1 MKPRYES
8 LSDSTQT
15 RPEQIRHPDLAAPRT
30 PEQPWGAV
38 LLIPGRRLVLGLRW
52 RIGQSEDVI
61 RQPSPEP
68 LVVCE
73 LLEELHVVVKHG
85 SHHALQGLVM
95 LDPGVLPVG
104 VLPGVVVGGVPKQL
118 GRSPRS
124 RFACS
129 RLGSTGASWVRSP
142 CG

>member
-1 MKPRYES
+1 M
-8 LSDSTQT
+8 
-15 RPEQIRHPDLAAPRT
+15 
-30 PEQPWGAV
+30 

-61 RQPSPEP
+61 RQPSLEP

-104 VLPGVVVGGVPKQL
+104 SSPGRCRRAPSR
-118 GRSPRS
+118 RS
-124 RFACS
+124 AA
-129 RLGSTGASWVRSP
+129 TGMSVALDSL
-142 CG
+142 